1 MKGKYT
7 LNATTGTWD
16 MQKVTGNMPK
26 RQSLYFL
33 KGQPYIKLVP
43 NINTPMLIK
52 LWLKIITIG
61 SPLAT
66 SCFIKCPH

>member
-7 LNATTGTWD
+7 LNATSGTLN

-26 RQSLYFL
+26 RQTLYFL
-33 KGQPYIKLVP
+33 KGQSYIKPVP
-43 NINTPMLIK
+43 MINTPMLIK
-52 LWLKIITIG
+52 LRLKIITIG